1 MRNLWY
7 NIYVGRRKMNEK
19 FIFDIENIKS
29 ELEIE
34 GMYLSKEDVDLL
46 QMYSDKQISKDELI
60 NTIKQTTM
68 EGIKNN
74 ARFI

>member
-1 MRNLWY
+1 
-7 NIYVGRRKMNEK
+7 MNEK